1 MEQIVIRE
9 MQHEDINTV
18 VDIYAEVFDGTYVGF
33 GELSAGMG
41 TAPGVS
47 CEQAPDIF
55 REELKDLLCDTS
67 TNGLFVA
74 SCNSEVIGFAIVV
87 LKRDAVN
94 PECWL
99 NDLGV
104 SLNWQKHGVGRK
116 LVEKVFE
123 WAFQEKKAKYC
134 LLESGVKNENAHKL
148 FERMGFKPLS
158 KVFWKS
164 SYSSTGAEE

>member
-9 MQHEDINTV
+9 MQHEDINAV

-47 CEQAPDIF
+47 CEQAPEIF

-74 SCNSEVIGFAIVV
+74 SCGSKVVGFAVVV
-87 LKRDAVN
+87 LHRNNVN
-94 PECWL
+94 LECWL

-104 SLNWQKHGVGRK
+104 SLNWQRHGVGRN
-116 LVEKVFE
+116 LVERVLAWGIE
-123 WAFQEKKAKYC
+123 EKGAKCC
-134 LLESGVKNENAHKL
+134 LLESGVKNETAHKL
-148 FERMGFKPLS
+148 FKYMGFQPLS
-158 KVFWKS
+158 TVFWKGSCS
-164 SYSSTGAEE
+164 SAETEE